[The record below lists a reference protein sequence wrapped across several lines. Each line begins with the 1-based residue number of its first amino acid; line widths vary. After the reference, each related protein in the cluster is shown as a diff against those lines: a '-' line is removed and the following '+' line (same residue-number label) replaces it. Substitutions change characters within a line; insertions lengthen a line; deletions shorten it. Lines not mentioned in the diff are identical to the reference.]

1 MISTPSIDRPRI
13 SHSAEVAL
21 FDNILSYES
30 SIPAVFMPG
39 AGEGRPDHA
48 QTLLHSLALIE
59 ERGFEESQ
67 NERDEPPAFRQR
79 VEAKLDINL
88 LLLGR
93 LLEQTL
99 TPPRARV
106 VRWSIRGAR
115 IEDTEAANALIGSAG
130 ILQIQPCD
138 WLPES
143 LELPASVFAVEP
155 GHWTWMRFPAFAP
168 SLHDALEQH
177 LFRLHRR
184 QIALSRKA
192 EDKS

>member
-1 MISTPSIDRPRI
+1 MIATPRI
-13 SHSAEVAL
+13 DCTRILHSAEAVL

-30 SIPAVFMPG
+30 CIPALFMPG

-48 QTLLHSLALIE
+48 QSLLHSLALIE
-59 ERGFEESQ
+59 ERGFEDGQ
-67 NERDEPPAFRQR
+67 NERDEQPAFRQR
-79 VEAKLDINL
+79 VEAKLDLNL

-93 LLEQTL
+93 LLEQAL
-99 TPPRARV
+99 TPPGARV

-115 IEDTEAANALIGSAG
+115 IEDPEAADALIGSAG

-155 GHWTWMRFPAFAP
+155 GHWTWMRFPTFAP
-168 SLHDALEQH
+168 SLHDALERH

-192 EDKS
+192 DGKS